1 MNSIQWLIKVL
12 FVNYLRQNT
21 YTFQYVNIRLPIAF
35 YIFNLIIIVTQ
46 WNYIDLS
53 FLNYRI

>member
-1 MNSIQWLIKVL
+1 MVNKSFF